1 MPQGKMVSDL
11 EILLRLLLASV
22 LGGMVGL
29 EREMHGRPAGVRTYL
44 LLSLGSALIMVL
56 SEYLFLKY
64 QTGIPGISLSVDP
77 GRIAAQAITGIG
89 FLGAGVIIRYKDS
102 IRGLTT
108 AACVWVVCA
117 VGLAIGAGFYL
128 FGSVVTGLTLFSLL
142 ALKAG
147 ERKLRKDWYRE
158 IEIVSEDLPGQ
169 MQRFQEVIEKQ
180 EFEVVN
186 FGLKRDLK
194 KKEMTA
200 NFLLRERT
208 LTPGRQVLQE
218 IFDMDGV
225 KTVDLG

>member
-1 MPQGKMVSDL
+1 MITDL
-11 EILLRLLLASV
+11 EIIFRLFLACV
-22 LGGMVGL
+22 LGGVVGL
-29 EREMHGRPAGVRTYL
+29 EREVHGRPAGVRTYL

>member
-1 MPQGKMVSDL
+1 MITDL
-11 EILLRLLLASV
+11 EIIFRLILASL
-22 LGGMVGL
+22 LGGIVGL
-29 EREMHGRPAGVRTYL
+29 EREVHGRPAGVRTYL
-44 LLSLGSALIMVL
+44 LLSLGSALIMVM

-64 QTGIPGISLSVDP
+64 KTGAPGLSLSVDP

-128 FGSVVTGLTLFSLL
+128 FGSVVTGLTVFSLL

-147 ERKLRKDWYRE
+147 EHKLRKDWYRE
-158 IEIVSEDLPGQ
+158 IEIVSDDLPGQ
-169 MQRFQEVIEKQ
+169 MPRFQEVIEQQ
-180 EFEVVN
+180 EFEVIN

-208 LTPGRQVLQE
+208 RHPGRQVLQE
-218 IFDMDGV
+218 IFEIDGV
-225 KTVDLG
+225 KRVDLG